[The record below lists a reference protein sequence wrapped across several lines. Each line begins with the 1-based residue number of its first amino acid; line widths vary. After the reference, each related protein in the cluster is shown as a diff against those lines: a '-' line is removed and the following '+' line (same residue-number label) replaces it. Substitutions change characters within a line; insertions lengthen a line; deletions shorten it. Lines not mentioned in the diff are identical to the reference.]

1 MKTRMIILIGEG
13 AIVRPLNIE
22 GKRQNRVGGFNNGS
36 SRHKGSI
43 GPGISKTFWSNMTN
57 DHKYR
62 ASVSPGQTYLRVGRQ
77 TKTRSSSVNAR
88 QERSKFQKRISTVQ
102 TRLCVDALSYSNN
115 QVAINNCNGSCP
127 NKRGLSFILNV
138 IILSC

>member
-36 SRHKGSI
+36 SRQKGSI
-43 GPGISKTFWSNMTN
+43 GPGITKTFWSNMTN

-62 ASVSPGQTYLRVGRQ
+62 ASVSPGQTYLRERRQ
-77 TKTRSSSVNAR
+77 TKTSSSSVNAR
-88 QERSKFQKRISTVQ
+88 QERSKFQKRISMVQ
-102 TRLCVDALSYSNN
+102 TKLCVDALSYSNN
-115 QVAINNCNGSCP
+115 HVAINNCNGYVLTKDSY
-127 NKRGLSFILNV
+127 LSYEM
-138 IILSC
+138 

>member
-36 SRHKGSI
+36 SRQKGSI
-43 GPGISKTFWSNMTN
+43 GPGITKTFWSNMTN
-57 DHKYR
+57 DHKCK

-88 QERSKFQKRISTVQ
+88 QERSKFQKRISMVQ
-102 TRLCVDALSYSNN
+102 SRLSVNALSYSNN
-115 QVAINNCNGSCP
+115 QVAINNCNGSYL
-127 NKRGLSFILNV
+127 G
-138 IILSC
+138 